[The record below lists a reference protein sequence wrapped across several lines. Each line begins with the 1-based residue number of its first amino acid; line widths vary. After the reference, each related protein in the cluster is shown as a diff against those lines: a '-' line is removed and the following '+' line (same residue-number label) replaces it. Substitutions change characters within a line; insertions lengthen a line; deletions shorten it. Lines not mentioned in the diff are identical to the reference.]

1 MSKQYPGGL
10 ITKSPVT
17 PAGPYQDG
25 SAPGIWTLNQAAYW
39 TKQGLWP
46 TAGNVPTDPYF
57 EYVTMLLHGNGSASG
72 TTNVLP
78 FNSDAST
85 NAFNFAIN
93 GDARSNNFNPYQAGY
108 YSNYFDG
115 SGDYLTAA
123 SNAAFGFGTGDFTAE
138 CWVYPVSWVGLY
150 DGFISTLNSG
160 TAVGIHLSRDG
171 VEVNGVATAWGTTLS
186 LDTWTHLALTRSGT
200 TLRLF
205 VNGALTNSGTNS
217 ANIGSS
223 SAFAVGRRLEDFNNY
238 YCNAYISN
246 ARIVKGTA
254 VYTSAFTPSTTPL
267 TAISGTSVLT
277 CQSNRFIDTSTNNFT
292 ITPNGNTAVSP
303 AQPFT
308 LPTTVATYGSGY
320 FDGTGDNLT
329 TASNTAFAFGTGDF
343 TIEFWAYKT
352 ANTSGNY
359 DIAFGTGDAGTGNNG
374 YFIELSSTRGFVFAS
389 NNAVVLSYSMNPNTS
404 AWAHYAVTRSGSTLR
419 LFVNG
424 AVVTSTT
431 YSTSLTSTVAVR
443 VGGTSNDFFGYLSD
457 MRVVK
462 GTAVYTT
469 TYTLP
474 TAPLTA
480 ISGTSLL
487 TTQYNGAGNNN
498 GFKDSSQNNF
508 VITRS
513 GNTTQGTFTPYGANW
528 SNYFDGSGDYLS
540 TPSSSGFDFGTGDF
554 TVEAWINTNILTG
567 EKGFIQTSATAGGL
581 QTSYT
586 NGVIA
591 VVAAGAGS
599 YTINVNI
606 GGTNVA
612 GSIPVTTE
620 TWYHVAFTRSSGVVR
635 SFINGALSGGPTTI
649 TANLNGTYACVGGY
663 YNGSYLWSGYISNLR
678 VVKGT
683 AVYTAAFTPS
693 TTPLT
698 AISGTS
704 LLTCADNRFIDD
716 STNNF
721 TLTRNGDVS
730 VQRFSPFNPTS
741 AYSTSSIGGSAY
753 YDGSGDNLKVA
764 YTPQMNL
771 TDQNFAVE
779 FWIYLPAQLSNKSI
793 VCQDQSN
800 YQLNSYVD
808 SGGNLTFYSYQA
820 NGTENFN
827 VPMGAI
833 PVRAWTH
840 LVIART
846 GSTVAGFRN
855 GVRLATATFSGTID
869 AQTGGWYIGAA
880 YSNLNQITGYLS
892 DVRFVIGS
900 NPYGVG
906 TTLTVPT
913 APLTA
918 ITNTQFLASM
928 TNAAIYDNAMISD
941 QETVGNAQISTSI
954 KKFGNGSLAFD
965 GTADRLTSVG
975 NPAFAFGTGDFTIEG
990 WFYINSG
997 SGANNGAFQFSANAG
1012 GLQASTS
1019 NSIAISSADPGG
1031 GNVWGIY
1038 YANTVAY
1045 GSATST
1051 QTWIYLA
1058 LVRASGSLKLYIN
1071 GTYDATFGTKTDT
1084 TNYTGQNL
1092 CVGGYYSTAYLWNGY
1107 IDDFR
1112 VTKYARYTANFT
1124 APTSQFFDQ

>member
-85 NAFNFAIN
+85 NAFNATIN
-93 GDARSNNFNPYQAGY
+93 GDTKSNNFNPFQEGY

-186 LDTWTHLALTRSGT
+186 LNTWTHLALTRSGT
-200 TLRLF
+200 SLRLF

-277 CQSNRFIDTSTNNFT
+277 CQSNRFIDNSTNNFT
-292 ITPNGNTAVSP
+292 ITKNGDTAVAP

-308 LPTTVATYGSGY
+308 LPSSVATYGSGY
-320 FDGTGDNLT
+320 FDGTGDYLSVAN
-329 TASNTAFAFGTGDF
+329 NTAFDVSSGQEF
-343 TIEFWAYKT
+343 TIEFWWNPDSLSPTYQEVVTKGAGLQIY
-352 ANTSGNY
+352 ANTSTLKVALSASNS
-359 DIAFGTGDAGTGNNG
+359 GTYFVDTGAGTLTAKAWNHIALVRSGNNYYGFLNGVRTTLVTTASSMATGTDPFLIGVYSGALYPTNG
-374 YFIELSSTRGFVFAS
+374 YIS
-389 NNAVVLSYSMNPNTS
+389 N
-404 AWAHYAVTRSGSTLR
+404 
-419 LFVNG
+419 
-424 AVVTSTT
+424 
-431 YSTSLTSTVAVR
+431 VR
-443 VGGTSNDFFGYLSD
+443 F
-457 MRVVK
+457 VK
-462 GTAVYTT
+462 GTAVYTSAFTPPT
-469 TYTLP
+469 T
-474 TAPLTA
+474 PLTA

-508 VITRS
+508 VITRN

-612 GSIPVTTE
+612 GSIAVTTG

-649 TANLNGTYACVGGY
+649 TANLTGTYACVGGY
-663 YNGSYLWSGYISNLR
+663 YSTGYLWSGYISNLR

-683 AVYTAAFTPS
+683 ALYTSAFTPS

-721 TLTRNGDVS
+721 TITRNGDVS
-730 VQRFSPFNPTS
+730 VQRFSPFNATS
-741 AYSTSSIGGSAY
+741 AYSTSVIGGSGY
-753 YDGSGDNLKVA
+753 FDGTGDYLSVANTAALGFGTGDFTIEFSTYMTSAKSSADSGYVFDLRFSSGNTCYMWLEDNTA
-764 YTPQMNL
+764 YTV
-771 TDQNFAVE
+771 T
-779 FWIYLPAQLSNKSI
+779 I
-793 VCQDQSN
+793 
-800 YQLNSYVD
+800 
-808 SGGNLTFYSYQA
+808 
-820 NGTENFN
+820 
-827 VPMGAI
+827 
-833 PVRAWTH
+833 
-840 LVIART
+840 
-846 GSTVAGFRN
+846 N
-855 GVRLATATFSGTID
+855 GVSSSGTTSSTYLRQWVNWAIVRSSGTVKVYVNGVQNMSFSSSGSIGNSGIAVGCRFNATEFFPGYITD
-869 AQTGGWYIGAA
+869 FRVVKGTAVYTTGF
-880 YSNLNQITGYLS
+880 T
-892 DVRFVIGS
+892 
-900 NPYGVG
+900 P
-906 TTLTVPT
+906 PT

-918 ITNTQFLASM
+918 ITNTSLLTNF
-928 TNAAIYDNAMISD
+928 TNAGILDNAMMSN
-941 QETVGNAQISTSI
+941 QETLGNAMVSTSI
-954 KKFGNGSLAFD
+954 KKFGNASMYFD
-965 GTADRLTSVG
+965 GTADRLTSLG

-997 SGANNGAFQFSANAG
+997 SGANNGALQFSASAG
-1012 GLQASTS
+1012 GLQAGTS

-1058 LVRASGSLKLYIN
+1058 LVRSSGSLKLYIN
-1071 GTYDATFGTKTDT
+1071 GTADATFGTKTDT

-1107 IDDFR
+1107 IDDLR
-1112 VTKYARYTANFT
+1112 VTKYARYTTNFT